1 MRLGLWHHL
10 QLSALWDADMTDV
23 VVQEE
28 AKTSKKKKGANMD
41 MEVTFVPGLKGL
53 GARLLAQKQDA
64 TKRKGDTVWDAYLRR
79 QK

>member
-1 MRLGLWHHL
+1 
-10 QLSALWDADMTDV
+10 MTDV